1 MPQHQ
6 PPSNQPNIP
15 SGQNRPLQSLPTGWT
30 PDDGYSPGRIYGA
43 AADSD
48 GHSKEI
54 HVEIPKDFH
63 ARLTAI
69 VNRDDTPW
77 RSVAEMVRDSLF
89 HRSHWF
95 NDTSSLPEEFKEA
108 TSEVLARLMVIRDIA
123 KEKDGLIFVKW
134 IMEEIS
140 DIFNRAQALGRP
152 KEWITSKLEQFQ
164 DPIDKLPEE
173 DNKRINEHI
182 RSLIG

>member
-1 MPQHQ
+1 MPQQ
-6 PPSNQPNIP
+6 PPSNSSDP
-15 SGQNRPLQSLPTGWT
+15 SAPKNRSLQSLPTGWA
-30 PDDGYSPGRIYGA
+30 PDDGYSIGRIYGA
-43 AADSD
+43 AADSN
-48 GHSKEI
+48 GHSKEL

-77 RSVAEMVRDSLF
+77 RSGAEFVRDALF
-89 HRSHWF
+89 HRVRWLI
-95 NDTSSLPEEFKEA
+95 DTASLPEEFKEEA
-108 TSEVLARLMVIRDIA
+108 TEVLARLMVIRDVA

-134 IMEEIS
+134 VMEEIS

-152 KEWITSKLEQFQ
+152 KEWITSKLKQFQ

-173 DNKRINEHI
+173 DKKRINEHI